1 MFVFSIA
8 IINENVQKGK
18 GDKWTK
24 KGDDKSFV
32 VATSIGNNGN
42 SENEYTLGKLMFQLV
57 YSAFMNI
64 LIIICTMFLRVYQ
77 KQIDQKNITAS
88 KFCLMVS

>member
-8 IINENVQKGK
+8 IINENIEKGK
-18 GDKWTK
+18 GNEWNEN
-24 KGDDKSFV
+24 GEDKSFV

-42 SENEYTLGKLMFQLV
+42 SENEYTRGKLMFQLV
-57 YSAFMNI
+57 YSAVMNI
-64 LIIICTMFLRVYQ
+64 LIIICTMFLRFYQ